1 MRIFPALL
9 AASALVATPCM
20 AQVIISGPDNDAA
33 RHQYR
38 ADQQQHAAQ
47 RDAYKARVDAAQG
60 NYVATQRE
68 QDKSIEHQENAQHQE
83 HRAVEDSQ
91 LGR

>member
-1 MRIFPALL
+1 MRIFPVLA
-9 AASALVATPCM
+9 AASALVATPCI

-38 ADQQQHAAQ
+38 ANQQEHEAQ

-60 NYVATQRE
+60 NYGAAQRE
-68 QDKSIEHQENAQHQE
+68 RDSSIEHQENAQHQE